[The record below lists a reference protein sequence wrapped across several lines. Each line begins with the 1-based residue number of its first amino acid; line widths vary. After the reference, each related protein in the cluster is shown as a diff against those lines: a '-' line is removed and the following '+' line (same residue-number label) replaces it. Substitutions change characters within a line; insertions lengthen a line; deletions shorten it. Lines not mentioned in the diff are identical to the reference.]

1 MWLSAIGF
9 LHENGPPGGTFPLC
23 GPVWKTVFTSQVT
36 PSEKSALRT
45 EVPLTG
51 SADSLPSGKS
61 AGKLGNL
68 PQLSMAYGALK
79 NVVIFIA
86 PAEKSLYM

>member
-1 MWLSAIGF
+1 MKMARREALPA
-9 LHENGPPGGTFPLC
+9 C
-23 GPVWKTVFTSQVT
+23 GPVWKTGPPRRWLPLS
-36 PSEKSALRT
+36 KSALRT
-45 EVPLTG
+45 EVSLTG